1 MTHASD
7 PQLVVQPAPF
17 LRPQVSTPRIMGD
30 VLIALAPAFAAG
42 LWFFGLSALLVI
54 LASTAACVAT
64 DWALGG
70 RAQLADLSAVVT
82 GVLVGLIL
90 PPSLPL
96 WMAALGGFVAIALG
110 KVAWGGLGHNL
121 FNPALVGR
129 AFLQAAFPIALTTW
143 VPPQGLFALYSGNLA
158 LPFMSAP
165 ADAVTSATPLGQM
178 KFLAAPTP
186 LADLFWGNVS
196 GSIGETSAAAILL
209 GGLYLVARRACDW
222 RLPAGM
228 LGAAALLA
236 ELFHQLEP
244 AKYPGAP
251 LHAALRRT
259 PPRGGLHGE
268 RSGDLAALAARR
280 LDLRRRR
287 RRPGGAHPLLG
298 RAARGGDVRHPA
310 DELGE
315 SADRPRAAAA
325 AFRRQRPEGEPVS
338 DGARFAAQRGAAS
351 RRDAHHRRSLLRH
364 LDRPRLPH
372 HSAAHPGQPAG
383 GARARGVRGA
393 AGHGASRAPRLGRR
407 ERSPPASAGQG
418 ALQESIFAGYGD
430 GRCPPGLRRS
440 GRRGRFR
447 RHHQADLRARPC
459 RASASSA

>member
-1 MTHASD
+1 MNRAPD
-7 PQLVVQPAPF
+7 PRLVVQAAPF

-30 VLIALAPAFAAG
+30 VLIALAPATAAG
-42 LWFFGLSALLVI
+42 LWFFGLSALLVV

-110 KVAWGGLGHNL
+110 KAAWGGLGHNL

-178 KFLAAPTP
+178 KFLGVSTP

-209 GGLYLVARRACDW
+209 GALYLVARRACDW

-236 ELFHQLEP
+236 ELLHQIAP
-244 AKYPGAP
+244 AKYPGAMFTLLSGGLLLGAVFMASDPVTSP
-251 LHAALRRT
+251 LA
-259 PPRGGLHGE
+259 PRGAWIVAAGAGGLVVLI
-268 RSGDLAALAARR
+268 RFW
-280 LDLRRRR
+280 
-287 RRPGGAHPLLG
+287 GG
-298 RAARGGDVRHPA
+298 
-310 DELGE
+310 
-315 SADRPRAAAA
+315 
-325 AFRRQRPEGEPVS
+325 RPEGVMYAILLMNS
-338 DGARFAAQRGAAS
+338 AS
-351 RRDAHHRRSLLRH
+351 PLI
-364 LDRPRLPH
+364 DR
-372 HSAAHPGQPAG
+372 
-383 GARARGVRGA
+383 
-393 AGHGASRAPRLGRR
+393 
-407 ERSPPASAGQG
+407 
-418 ALQESIFAGYGD
+418 ALQPRRFGGSAPKV
-430 GRCPPGLRRS
+430 GR
-440 GRRGRFR
+440 
-447 RHHQADLRARPC
+447 
-459 RASASSA
+459 

>member
-1 MTHASD
+1 MTHAPE

-42 LWFFGLSALLVI
+42 LWFFGLSALLVV

-70 RAQLADLSAVVT
+70 GKQLGDLSALVT

-110 KVAWGGLGHNL
+110 KAAWGGLGHNL

-143 VPPQGLFALYSGNLA
+143 VAPQGLLALYSGNLA

-186 LADLFWGNVS
+186 LTDLFWGNVS
-196 GSIGETSAAAILL
+196 GSIGETSGAAILL

-236 ELFHQLEP
+236 ELFHQLAP
-244 AKYPGAP
+244 AKYPGALFTLLSGGLLLGAVFMASDPVTSP
-251 LHAALRRT
+251 LS
-259 PPRGGLHGE
+259 PRGAWIFAAGAGVLVVLIRFWGGLPEGVMYAI
-268 RSGDLAALAARR
+268 LLMNAAS
-280 LDLRRRR
+280 
-287 RRPGGAHPLLG
+287 PLIDRGLQSRVFG
-298 RAARGGDVRHPA
+298 ARGPK
-310 DELGE
+310 E
-315 SADRPRAAAA
+315 SR
-325 AFRRQRPEGEPVS
+325 
-338 DGARFAAQRGAAS
+338 
-351 RRDAHHRRSLLRH
+351 
-364 LDRPRLPH
+364 
-372 HSAAHPGQPAG
+372 
-383 GARARGVRGA
+383 
-393 AGHGASRAPRLGRR
+393 
-407 ERSPPASAGQG
+407 
-418 ALQESIFAGYGD
+418 
-430 GRCPPGLRRS
+430 
-440 GRRGRFR
+440 
-447 RHHQADLRARPC
+447 
-459 RASASSA
+459 